1 MTTAINTLRHAVQP
15 AAGSQ
20 TALALVGRLLL
31 AAIFVISGLGK
42 IADPAGTIGYIT
54 SVGLPAPSANY
65 ALALVVEVVGG
76 LLLAL
81 GYRTRA
87 VAVLLAV
94 FSVASALIFHH
105 ALGDQNQLFHFLK
118 NLAMA
123 GGLLQVAAFGAGA
136 LSLDARRGA

>member
-1 MTTAINTLRHAVQP
+1 MTTATNTLRDAVQP

-20 TALALVGRLLL
+20 SALALTGRLLL

-54 SVGLPAPSANY
+54 SVGLPAPSASY

-76 LLLAL
+76 LLLAV

-87 VAVLLAV
+87 VAVLLAA
-94 FSVASALIFHH
+94 FSVVSALIFHH

-136 LSLDARRGA
+136 LSLDARRGV